1 MTTFKRGFS
10 NRAFPIALAVAGALA
25 LGACSAKHRGDE
37 SGIVQSGTIE
47 EATIEQTARVLEV
60 DKEARRLKVQTADG
74 HVGTMDVGPEVRNF
88 DQIDPGDT
96 IRAILYQS
104 AVFDVRVPDG
114 SIPGVVAAAGADR
127 AAEGDKP
134 GAMGTRTIT
143 VSATITAIDRNP
155 DMVTLR
161 GPEGE
166 TRRIPVRNPAHL
178 ENVEVGDVLDITFTV
193 ALAIFVEETPA
204 S

>member
-47 EATIEQTARVLEV
+47 EATIEQTAR
-60 DKEARRLKVQTADG
+60 
-74 HVGTMDVGPEVRNF
+74 VGTMDVGPEVRNF

-134 GAMGTRTIT
+134 GAIGTRTIT